1 MKIKLIESIRF
12 RSVEYLA
19 GAELD
24 LAERDAQQL
33 IAAKHAESVAS
44 SPTAGKTGKS
54 PTVEQE

>member
-1 MKIKLIESIRF
+1 MKIQLIESIRF
-12 RSVEYLA
+12 RSREYLV

-33 IAAKHAESVAS
+33 IAAGHAEPVAS
-44 SPTAGKTGKS
+44 KSAGKTGKTS

>member
-12 RSVEYLA
+12 RSVEYIA

-24 LAERDAQQL
+24 LADRDAQQL
-33 IAAKHAESVAS
+33 IAANHAKPVAS
-44 SPTAGKTGKS
+44 STIAGKTGKS